1 MLALHGAAT
10 VILLVFVYR
19 LWLHLPLQHRP
30 YTPGFVTALMAIP
43 LVNLAW
49 HFVALPGWVRRY
61 QAFRREQ
68 GGTVHPRLLP
78 LGYWTGALWAAT
90 WVPFL
95 AVLAGPAAVVTQL
108 VFINAAAREVN
119 GETAVAGDQPQP
131 EVAGA

>member
-1 MLALHGAAT
+1 MAGFLGMLALHGAAT

-30 YTPGFVTALMAIP
+30 YTPGLVTALMAIP

-49 HFVALPGWVRRY
+49 QFVALPGWVRRY

-90 WVPFL
+90 
-95 AVLAGPAAVVTQL
+95 
-108 VFINAAAREVN
+108 
-119 GETAVAGDQPQP
+119 
-131 EVAGA
+131 